1 MASYLITGA
10 NRGIGYGFVERLVQ
24 RGDRVFAC
32 ARNPDVDHLG
42 VLAAKYPD
50 QLTLHRLDVT
60 DQTSV
65 DALADAIA
73 GQPLDV
79 LINNAGVH
87 GPHRQGALDMDFDG
101 FAHTLAVNTLSPL
114 RVSQALIENLKAGT
128 NPRIVIVSSILGQMA
143 QSMAGDIAYCASK
156 AAVNKVMQGLALAL
170 KDDGITVVSVHP
182 GWVKTDMGGPKAPLA
197 VGESVRNLVA
207 TIDDLTL
214 EKTGS
219 FLNYDGTPLAW

>member
-1 MASYLITGA
+1 MP
-10 NRGIGYGFVERLVQ
+10 
-24 RGDRVFAC
+24 AC
-32 ARNPDVDHLG
+32 TA
-42 VLAAKYPD
+42 
-50 QLTLHRLDVT
+50 
-60 DQTSV
+60 
-65 DALADAIA
+65 
-73 GQPLDV
+73 
-79 LINNAGVH
+79 
-87 GPHRQGALDMDFDG
+87 PHRQGALDMDFDG

-114 RVSQALIENLKAGT
+114 RVSQALIENLKAGA

-143 QSMAGDIAYCASK
+143 QSMAGDIAYCTSK

-170 KDDGITVVSVHP
+170 QDDGITVVSVHP

-197 VGESVRNLVA
+197 VGELVRNLIA